1 MYELLYTMK
10 EKKEDSKGDREGT
23 EMKIER
29 NTLWK
34 ASKLVYLL
42 YKLTQKGRTAPV
54 DVEETRIRIPTVGTL
69 GVSFKHDD
77 LTESLVEWIKGCKKE
92 KIKDKTQYKVRR
104 EDIDGYCKRVMKDL
118 LVSGLVYVPRQYEA
132 VKTIQKE
139 EKMYYQIVK
148 SIQKGDN
155 TVQDIIKSVENE
167 INEKDDSNIVAQDI
181 RLVMRNIECELTSD
195 VKEELRVDKRELVRG
210 IEKAYKEVVNE

>member
-1 MYELLYTMK
+1 
-10 EKKEDSKGDREGT
+10 
-23 EMKIER
+23 MKIKR

-34 ASKLVYLL
+34 ASRLVYLL
-42 YKLTQKGRTAPV
+42 YKLTQKGRTVPV
-54 DVEETRIRIPTVGTL
+54 DVEETRIRILMVGTF

-77 LTESLVEWIKGCKKE
+77 LTESLLEWIKGCKKE
-92 KIKDKTQYKVRR
+92 KTQYKVER
-104 EDIDGYCKRVMKDL
+104 EDIDEYCKRVMKDL

-132 VKTIQKE
+132 VKTMQRE

-181 RLVMRNIECELTSD
+181 RLAMRNIECELTND

-210 IEKAYKEVVNE
+210 IEKVYKEVVSEKDK

>member
-1 MYELLYTMK
+1 
-10 EKKEDSKGDREGT
+10 
-23 EMKIER
+23 MKIKR

-34 ASKLVYLL
+34 ASRLVYLL
-42 YKLTQKGRTAPV
+42 YKLTQKGRTVPV
-54 DVEETRIRIPTVGTL
+54 DVEETRIRILMVGTF

-77 LTESLVEWIKGCKKE
+77 LTESLLEWIKGCKKE
-92 KIKDKTQYKVRR
+92 KIKDKVER
-104 EDIDGYCKRVMKDL
+104 EDIDEYCKRVMKDL

-132 VKTIQKE
+132 VKTMQRE

-181 RLVMRNIECELTSD
+181 RLAMRNIECELTND

-210 IEKAYKEVVNE
+210 IEKVYKEVVSEKDK